1 MAKSSDSLNV
11 NTPLDVPQSQANMF
25 EENYKSITTPNGKLF
40 IFVGDQKIEH
50 LNDDF
55 CGNDIPTQNSEPENL
70 FKIASKSKIGG
81 FAVHPG
87 LLCRYAR
94 NYPDIP
100 YIVKLNGK
108 TNLIKASQRDPIS
121 RPFLSVKEIMEL
133 KANGAN
139 IKAIGYT
146 LYLGSDFESQMLSDT
161 SKLIFDAHQNGLPVV
176 LWVYPRGKAIKNDKQ
191 PHLLAGAV
199 GVANSLGADFVVI
212 NFPRRENESSME
224 ELREIS
230 LASGNTGLLY
240 TAGLNK
246 GKEDLLKTLNKQVK
260 EAGSRGIAIGRNIHQ
275 KPMSEAV
282 SLAKDVYNTLENCS

>member
-1 MAKSSDSLNV
+1 MHII
-11 NTPLDVPQSQANMF
+11 TPLDVPKTQAKTF
-25 EENYKSITTPNGKLF
+25 EENYKSITTSNGKLF

-55 CGNDIPTQNSEPENL
+55 YGKDIPAQNSEPENL

-87 LLCRYAR
+87 LLCRYGR
-94 NYPDIP
+94 DYPNIP

-121 RPFLSVKEIMEL
+121 RPFLSIKEIVEL

-139 IKAIGYT
+139 IKAVGYT
-146 LYLGSDFESQMLSDT
+146 LYLGSDFESQMLSDV
-161 SKLIFDAHQNGLPVV
+161 SKLIFESHQNGLPVI
-176 LWVYPRGKAIKNDKQ
+176 LWVYPRGRAVKNDKQ

-212 NFPRRENESSME
+212 NFPKRENENSME
-224 ELREIS
+224 ELKEIS

-246 GKEDLLKTLNKQVK
+246 EKKELLEILTKQVK
-260 EAGSRGIAIGRNIHQ
+260 EAGSKGIAVGRNIHQ
-275 KPMSEAV
+275 KPMAEAI
-282 SLAKDVYNTLENCS
+282 SLTEDIYNTLESF